1 MEGSRKRA
9 LRLSGLRVVLLGTAA
24 GGGFPQW
31 NCWCPPCRTARI
43 EPHRAIPRTQSSAAV
58 SADGERWFLF
68 NASPDVRA
76 QLSCLPVPAPSGV
89 RHVPLEAVLATD
101 AELDHT
107 LGILLLRE
115 ARSLQLY
122 VTAAVRSILE
132 QDSRILSVTQA
143 FAEVSVTELTPGLT
157 TRLRYR
163 DGQAS
168 GLSVEPFSVP
178 AGPPRFA
185 SAAGPGH
192 TVGLVIRDE
201 ATGGSCAFVPGCG
214 DLSPAI
220 LERLGKNDLVLFD
233 GTFWSDDELVRLGI
247 SDRHAREM
255 DHLPVSGVDG
265 SLARLAAVTGPR
277 VVYTHLN
284 NTNPMLLEDSAER
297 AAVDRAGLTVG
308 VDGMSFT
315 V

>member
-1 MEGSRKRA
+1 
-9 LRLSGLRVVLLGTAA
+9 
-24 GGGFPQW
+24 
-31 NCWCPPCRTARI
+31 
-43 EPHRAIPRTQSSAAV
+43 
-58 SADGERWFLF
+58 
-68 NASPDVRA
+68 
-76 QLSCLPVPAPSGV
+76 V

-107 LGILLLRE
+107 VGILLLRE

-122 VTAAVRSILE
+122 MTPAVRSILE
-132 QDSRILSVTQA
+132 QDSRIVSVTRA
-143 FAEVSVTELTPGLT
+143 FTQVVVTELTPGLRT
-157 TRLRYR
+157 PLRYR
-163 DGQAS
+163 HGETS
-168 GLSVEPFSVP
+168 GLSAEPFAVP

-214 DLSPAI
+214 DLSPATLDR
-220 LERLGKNDLVLFD
+220 LEKNDLVLFD
-233 GTFWSDDELVRLGI
+233 GTFWSDDELVRLDI

-255 DHLPVSGVDG
+255 DHLPVSGPEG
-265 SLARLAAVTGPR
+265 SLARLAALTGPR
-277 VVYTHLN
+277 VVYTHMN

-297 AAVDRAGLTVG
+297 ATVDRAGVTIG

-315 V
+315 I